1 MNPVIDLLKSHRS
14 VRKFK
19 DESVTP
25 EQLEQILLAG
35 QAASTSSFLQ
45 VTSVIRVTDK
55 DKRAKLMEFSGGQ
68 TWVGLAP
75 EFLVWCADFNRN
87 KIIAPDAKLGFAE
100 QLLIGAI
107 DTAIMAENALV
118 AAESMGLG
126 GLFVGGIRN
135 NPQGVTDLLDLPQ
148 NVIPLFGMCLGVP
161 DQDPTLRP
169 RLPLSLVLHENS
181 YNPELDKETLAE
193 YDQRVHDYYEER
205 MGANKVM
212 TWSEQISATV
222 SKEARPFMK
231 EFLQGQGF
239 DIK

>member
-1 MNPVIDLLKSHRS
+1 MSPVLTICLHH
-14 VRKFK
+14 
-19 DESVTP
+19 
-25 EQLEQILLAG
+25 
-35 QAASTSSFLQ
+35 
-45 VTSVIRVTDK
+45 
-55 DKRAKLMEFSGGQ
+55 SG
-68 TWVGLAP
+68 VAP
-75 EFLVWCADFNRN
+75 EFLVWCADFNRH
-87 KIIAPDAKLGFAE
+87 KSIAPEAKLGFAE

-148 NVIPLFGMCLGVP
+148 HVIPLFGMCIGVP

-181 YNPELDKETLAE
+181 YNAEPDKVTLAE
-193 YDQRVHDYYEER
+193 YDKVVHDYYEER

-212 TWSEQISATV
+212 TWSEQISGIV

-231 EFLQGQGF
+231 AFLEKQGF
-239 DIK
+239 AVK